1 VSFGVSHC
9 GREMSRTGSRG
20 HVVVDNLE
28 RLMVKYVLNVTP
40 RAGKIII
47 DANGLSAVL
56 KQALAQ
62 MRAEKSSARI
72 MGVCSA
78 PSDVIGADEVKR

>member
-1 VSFGVSHC
+1 
-9 GREMSRTGSRG
+9 M
-20 HVVVDNLE
+20 VDNLE

-40 RAGKIII
+40 RADKIII
-47 DANGLSAVL
+47 DANDLSAVL

-72 MGVCSA
+72 MGVCSRA
-78 PSDVIGADEVKR
+78 VRCDCR